1 MPYGDVEDRRDTVS
15 LPGEVAL
22 EDQLEQILLTLRR
35 RARGVRGSV
44 IADAN
49 GLPVAG
55 DIRGGM
61 SSSVLSAMS
70 TLIAQSAGSVFENL
84 SLPIADFVLME
95 GPLANV
101 AVTTISEGQVS
112 LLALVE
118 KTTNLGVL
126 KIEMKRAARGIAE
139 ALGFAFGG
147 HANIS
152 ELFILHRDGRLIR
165 HYSDALRTDLD
176 RDILGGMLVGVQDF
190 VKQTLATKEG
200 TLDQMRY
207 GEYTIFFVRG
217 TDVIAAAVAR
227 DGDSES
233 VQYQVMDALQEFED
247 RFRSTLKNWTGEAN
261 AFPGID
267 KCFEKVLRS

>member
-1 MPYGDVEDRRDTVS
+1 MPSGDVLERREAVAV
-15 LPGEVAL
+15 PGDAAL
-22 EDQLEQILLTLRR
+22 EDQLEQILQTLRR

-49 GLPVAG
+49 GLAVAS
-55 DIRGGM
+55 DIRGGL

-84 SLPIADFVLME
+84 SMPNADFILME
-95 GPLANV
+95 GPAANV
-101 AVTTISEGQVS
+101 AVTAVPEGEVS

-118 KTTNLGVL
+118 KSTNLGVL
-126 KIEMKRAARGIAE
+126 KIEMKRAARGVAG

-147 HANIS
+147 HASIS
-152 ELFILHRDGRLIR
+152 ELFILHRDGLLIR

-207 GEYTIFFVRG
+207 GEYTIHFIRG

-247 RFRSTLKNWTGEAN
+247 RYRSVLKDWTGEAN

-267 KCFEKVLRS
+267 KCFERVLRS

>member
-1 MPYGDVEDRRDTVS
+1 MPR
-15 LPGEVAL
+15 GEVEERVETIL
-22 EDQLEQILLTLRR
+22 SPDEQGIETQLEQILVRLRH

-49 GLPVAG
+49 GLAVAV
-55 DIRGGM
+55 DTRGGM
-61 SSSVLSAMS
+61 SASVLSAMS
-70 TLIAQSAGSVFENL
+70 TLIAQSAASVFGNL
-84 SLPIADFVLME
+84 SLPHPDFILME

-101 AVTTISEGQVS
+101 AVATMSEGDVS

-118 KTTNLGVL
+118 KSTNLGVL
-126 KIEMKRAARGIAE
+126 KIEMRRAARGIGE
-139 ALGFAFGG
+139 ALGLAFGG
-147 HANIS
+147 RANIS
-152 ELFILHRDGRLIR
+152 ELFILHKSGLLIR

-217 TDVIAAAVAR
+217 TEVIAAAVAR

-233 VQYQVMDALQEFED
+233 VQYQVLDAVQEFED
-247 RFRSTLKNWTGEAN
+247 RYRSVLKAWTGELN

-267 KCFEKVLRS
+267 SCFEKVLR